1 MALEKTKVWE
11 IERLLVVQQLISEQ
25 HDNGISMLF
34 SLKGLR
40 RTRFQIPSIDTFS
53 VTKTTFF
60 RELKRRNLVETA
72 AREENTQETTNIW
85 LENRPKLRLN
95 RKKLWICLSL
105 SPSLSFS
112 LSVPQALSVSLS
124 HSQYQEI
131 ILIANAKEKFSQ
143 TSSKTTTSATTTPTT
158 PTTATTAGQF
168 KTNFVKENQS
178 CEFFCQLM
186 VRGERNTLSKWNKY
200 VFFPPNNLLG
210 GKRRMVSH
218 QTCQS
223 EFLIRRK

>member
-1 MALEKTKVWE
+1 MALEKTKEWE
-11 IERLLVVQQLISEQ
+11 TERLLVVQQLISEQ
-25 HDNGISMLF
+25 HDNGISMMF

-40 RTRFQIPSIDTFS
+40 RTRFQIPSIVIFS
-53 VTKTTFF
+53 VTETTFF
-60 RELKRRNLVETA
+60 RELKRKRNLFERA
-72 AREENTQETTNIW
+72 EKNTQETTNIW

-95 RKKLWICLSL
+95 RKKLWISL

-158 PTTATTAGQF
+158 ATTAGQF

-178 CEFFCQLM
+178 CEFF
-186 VRGERNTLSKWNKY
+186 
-200 VFFPPNNLLG
+200 
-210 GKRRMVSH
+210 VS
-218 QTCQS
+218 
-223 EFLIRRK
+223 